1 MILRQLYR
9 LAGIIYKLDRYR
21 FYAASLLFIY
31 DGDAAVQAKYKKSLL
46 HEATAN
52 GHENATDAT
61 NTFDEETASEA
72 GLSSPPRATL
82 ASSRLAADLASS
94 QSPPSRVSG
103 QASDSPL
110 KQSIDGVLHPRPS
123 YLSAPSGRH
132 QHSRKHKIP
141 GCVTIRLIDFA
152 HCTTGDDFVPP
163 RVEGEAVDENEVDD
177 NQIRATFPPTH
188 PNQPD
193 LGFLLGL
200 KSLCAALKGIW
211 ETEEEKRRASA
222 GLGGKPVGKL
232 RVPGEEVFED
242 IFGKGSIDQGLGEG
256 PGPESVWNL
265 GDLVTA

>member
-9 LAGIIYKLDRYR
+9 LAGIVYKLNRYR

-46 HEATAN
+46 HEASASKL
-52 GHENATDAT
+52 ENAMNAI
-61 NTFDEETASEA
+61 NPFDEETASEA

-82 ASSRLAADLASS
+82 ASSKLAADLAST
-94 QSPPSRVSG
+94 QSPPSRIFSG
-103 QASDSPL
+103 QSDSPL
-110 KQSIDGVLHPRPS
+110 KQSIDGVLHPKPS
-123 YLSAPSGRH
+123 HLSPPNPRH

-163 RVEGEAVDENEVDD
+163 RVEGEAVEEEEVDD
-177 NQIRATFPPTH
+177 GRIRATFPPTH

-222 GLGGKPVGKL
+222 GTFDEPVGKL